1 MVCVLFLVWMQNK
14 AAGGPW
20 EEEQVRMTAV
30 GRTTTLPSQL
40 PGGGGGQYTCGGRS
54 RSSSLCTSQMQGGEA
69 ALDYEGLRVEDALN
83 WMMGVAA
90 AADSDNSGCGG
101 GRSTKTS
108 LLLG

>member
-1 MVCVLFLVWMQNK
+1 
-14 AAGGPW
+14 
-20 EEEQVRMTAV
+20 
-30 GRTTTLPSQL
+30 
-40 PGGGGGQYTCGGRS
+40 
-54 RSSSLCTSQMQGGEA
+54 MQGGEA